1 MKLPTKKQNSFVP
14 CNNGSGDD
22 NDNYN
27 NIINDINIIIIIA
40 FIIMNIVNKK
50 IDFTVR
56 RKRVSASERY
66 IYLFFILS
74 ITTDIMTVINIL
86 RCLSSFPK
94 CYIY

>member
-40 FIIMNIVNKK
+40 VIIMNIVNKK
-50 IDFTVR
+50 
-56 RKRVSASERY
+56 KY
-66 IYLFFILS
+66 WLY
-74 ITTDIMTVINIL
+74 
-86 RCLSSFPK
+86 C
-94 CYIY
+94 